1 MRRFVLG
8 TCMVGLVASAAVGV
22 GLGCDAFVNR
32 VSVGDCAGSMP
43 EAVINVAGVFRYSG
57 DGSNAGTGNG
67 FSFSGTIT
75 FEQDGNRVRVS
86 DTTYD
91 VGVLRPVAG
100 DFAELDGN
108 VLDTVLTPI
117 NGDEDYVAAVR
128 FIFSDDG
135 NEFCVQ
141 FTDTNDDSGGL
152 GSFVGSRQQL

>member
-1 MRRFVLG
+1 MRRFVAG
-8 TCMVGLVASAAVGV
+8 ICMVVLGASVAVGV

-57 DGSNAGTGNG
+57 DGANSETGGG

-75 FEQDGNRVRVS
+75 FEQDGTMVRVS

-91 VGVLRPVAG
+91 AGVLRPVAG
-100 DFAELDGN
+100 DFSELDGN

-117 NGDEDYVAAVR
+117 NGDEDYQAAVR